1 MKKSV
6 LGIRIDDD
14 LKERLA
20 KRAAQEGVS
29 QTAFVERV
37 LGEALEGAQ
46 RTDLLIRNIHEE
58 CLQIEDMITL
68 MHGFNIE
75 VYATLLGRTEI
86 TYSSKEE
93 RADGQRKREKAFTGM
108 KSYIDV
114 AAKKVFAGE
123 NAWGGAA
130 SPQTEESGS

>member
-37 LGEALEGAQ
+37 LREAFEGAQ

-58 CLQIEDMITL
+58 CL
-68 MHGFNIE
+68 
-75 VYATLLGRTEI
+75 
-86 TYSSKEE
+86 
-93 RADGQRKREKAFTGM
+93 
-108 KSYIDV
+108 
-114 AAKKVFAGE
+114 
-123 NAWGGAA
+123 
-130 SPQTEESGS
+130 